1 MQIINIKL
9 QYDLH
14 EIGDASQKAI
24 VAIHGWQGDCN
35 SMYPLIKSTN
45 IKNVGWYLL
54 EAPFPVKNGEG
65 FSWSYE
71 KSNGQW
77 EIDEPRRLLNDFFGE
92 LFKIYDSRKIFVMG
106 FSQCGLVC
114 FDFVL
119 FLHEPLGG
127 VFPIAG
133 FLRQPEY
140 NGERFHSSQKNT
152 PILIGHGTED
162 DRVPVESSQN
172 AYNKLLAQ
180 GANAE
185 LLLYKG
191 KHKIGVEFI
200 HKLKEKIQSK

>member
-1 MQIINIKL
+1 MANGKL
-9 QYDLH
+9 MNPGVY
-14 EIGDASQKAI
+14 
-24 VAIHGWQGDCN
+24 
-35 SMYPLIKSTN
+35 SMI
-45 IKNVGWYLL
+45 
-54 EAPFPVKNGEG
+54 
-65 FSWSYE
+65 
-71 KSNGQW
+71 
-77 EIDEPRRLLNDFFGE
+77 FFGE

-106 FSQCGLVC
+106 FSQGGLVC

-162 DRVPVESSQN
+162 ERVPVESSQN
-172 AYNKLLAQ
+172 AFNKLLAQ

-191 KHKIGVEFI
+191 KHIISVEFI
-200 HKLKEKIQSK
+200 RKMKDKIQLK

>member
-1 MQIINIKL
+1 MNIKL

-14 EIGDASQKAI
+14 AIGDASQKAI

-35 SMYPLIKSTN
+35 SMYPLIKSMN

-54 EAPFPVKNGEG
+54 VAPFPVKNGEG

-77 EIDEPRRLLNDFFGE
+77 EIDEPRRLLNVFFGE

-106 FSQCGLVC
+106 FSQGGLVC

-162 DRVPVESSQN
+162 ERVPVESSQN
-172 AYNKLLAQ
+172 AFNKLLAQ

-200 HKLKEKIQSK
+200 RKMKDKIQLK

>member
-1 MQIINIKL
+1 MNIKL

-77 EIDEPRRLLNDFFGE
+77 EIDEPRRLLNVFFGE

-106 FSQCGLVC
+106 FSQGGLVC

-133 FLRQPEY
+133 FLRQPEF

-172 AYNKLLAQ
+172 AFKKLLAQ

-200 HKLKEKIQSK
+200 RKMKEKIQLK

>member
-1 MQIINIKL
+1 MNIKL

-77 EIDEPRRLLNDFFGE
+77 EIDEPRHLLNVFFDE
-92 LFKIYDSRKIFVMG
+92 LFKIYDSRKIFV
-106 FSQCGLVC
+106 SEKTITSS
-114 FDFVL
+114 DND
-119 FLHEPLGG
+119 EDDPL
-127 VFPIAG
+127 
-133 FLRQPEY
+133 
-140 NGERFHSSQKNT
+140 
-152 PILIGHGTED
+152 LIG
-162 DRVPVESSQN
+162 PSSIITFSVLMTLSII
-172 AYNKLLAQ
+172 YRR
-180 GANAE
+180 
-185 LLLYKG
+185 
-191 KHKIGVEFI
+191 KH
-200 HKLKEKIQSK
+200 

>member
-1 MQIINIKL
+1 MNTEL

-24 VAIHGWQGDCN
+24 VAIHGWQGDRS
-35 SMYPLIKSTN
+35 SMFPLIKSMN

-71 KSNGQW
+71 KPNGQW

-92 LFKIYDSRKIFVMG
+92 LFKKYDSRKIHVMG
-106 FSQCGLVC
+106 FSQGGLVC

-119 FLHEPLGG
+119 FLDEPLGG

-140 NGERFHSSQKNT
+140 NGVRFHNCQKNT
-152 PILIGHGTED
+152 PILIGHGMED

-172 AYNKLLAQ
+172 AYKKLLAQ

-185 LLLYKG
+185 LLLYRG

-200 HKLKEKIQSK
+200 RKLKEKIQSK

>member
-1 MQIINIKL
+1 MNIKL

-35 SMYPLIKSTN
+35 SMYPLIKSMN

-77 EIDEPRRLLNDFFGE
+77 EIDEPRRLLNVFFGE

-106 FSQCGLVC
+106 FSQGGLVC

-140 NGERFHSSQKNT
+140 KGKRFHSSQKNT

-200 HKLKEKIQSK
+200 RKLKEKIQSK

>member
-1 MQIINIKL
+1 MNTEL

-35 SMYPLIKSTN
+35 SMYPLIKSMN

-106 FSQCGLVC
+106 FSQGGLVC

-119 FLHEPLGG
+119 FLDEPLGG

-140 NGERFHSSQKNT
+140 NGSRFHSSQKDT

-172 AYNKLLAQ
+172 AYKKLLAQ

-200 HKLKEKIQSK
+200 RKLKEKIQSK

>member
-1 MQIINIKL
+1 MDIKL

-35 SMYPLIKSTN
+35 SMYPLIKSMN

-77 EIDEPRRLLNDFFGE
+77 EIDEPRRLLNVFFGE

-106 FSQCGLVC
+106 FSQGGLVC

-140 NGERFHSSQKNT
+140 NGKRFHSSQKNT

-172 AYNKLLAQ
+172 AFNKLLAQ

-200 HKLKEKIQSK
+200 RKLKEKIQSK

>member
-1 MQIINIKL
+1 MNTKL

-14 EIGDASQKAI
+14 EMGDASQKAI
-24 VAIHGWQGDCN
+24 VAIHGWQGDRI
-35 SMYPLIKSTN
+35 SMFPLIKSMN
-45 IKNVGWYLL
+45 IINAGWYML
-54 EAPFPVKNGEG
+54 EAPFPVKNGKG

-71 KSNGQW
+71 KQNGEW
-77 EIDEPRRLLNDFFGE
+77 EIDEPWQLLNDFFGE
-92 LFKIYDSRKIFVMG
+92 LFKKYDSKKIYVMG
-106 FSQCGLVC
+106 FSQGGLVC
-114 FDFVL
+114 LDFVL
-119 FLHEPLGG
+119 FLNEPLAG

-140 NGERFHSSQKNT
+140 NGARFHKTQKNT

-162 DRVPVESSQN
+162 DRVPVETSKN
-172 AYNKLLAQ
+172 AYKQLVDQ

-200 HKLKEKIQSK
+200 RKMKEKIQSS

>member
-1 MQIINIKL
+1 MNIKL

-35 SMYPLIKSTN
+35 SMYPLIKSMN

-77 EIDEPRRLLNDFFGE
+77 EIDEPRRLLNVFFDE

-106 FSQCGLVC
+106 FSQGGLVC

-162 DRVPVESSQN
+162 ERVPVESSQN
-172 AYNKLLAQ
+172 AFNKLLAQ

-191 KHKIGVEFI
+191 KHIISVEFI
-200 HKLKEKIQSK
+200 RKMKDKIQLK

>member
-1 MQIINIKL
+1 MNIKL

-14 EIGDASQKAI
+14 KIGDASQKAI

-77 EIDEPRRLLNDFFGE
+77 EIDEPRRLLNVFFGE

-106 FSQCGLVC
+106 FSQGGLVC

-127 VFPIAG
+127 IFPIAG

-140 NGERFHSSQKNT
+140 NGKRFHSSQKNT

-172 AYNKLLAQ
+172 AFNKLLAQ

-200 HKLKEKIQSK
+200 RKLKEKIQSK

>member
-1 MQIINIKL
+1 MNIKL

-35 SMYPLIKSTN
+35 SMYPLIKSTH

-77 EIDEPRRLLNDFFGE
+77 EIDEPRRLLNVFFGE

-106 FSQCGLVC
+106 FSQGGLVC

-172 AYNKLLAQ
+172 AFNKLLAQ

-200 HKLKEKIQSK
+200 RKLKEKIQSK

>member
-1 MQIINIKL
+1 MDIKL

-35 SMYPLIKSTN
+35 SMYPLIKSMN

-77 EIDEPRRLLNDFFGE
+77 EIDEPRRLLNVFFGE

-106 FSQCGLVC
+106 FSQGGLIC

-140 NGERFHSSQKNT
+140 NGARFHSSQKNT
-152 PILIGHGTED
+152 LILIGHGTED

-172 AYNKLLAQ
+172 AFKKLLAQ
-180 GANAE
+180 EANAE

-200 HKLKEKIQSK
+200 KKMKEKIQLK

>member
-1 MQIINIKL
+1 MNIKL

-77 EIDEPRRLLNDFFGE
+77 EIDEPRRLLNVFFGE

-106 FSQCGLVC
+106 FSQGGLVC

-140 NGERFHSSQKNT
+140 NGKRFHSSQKNT

-172 AYNKLLAQ
+172 AFKKQLAQ
-180 GANAE
+180 GANAD

-200 HKLKEKIQSK
+200 RKLKEKIQSK